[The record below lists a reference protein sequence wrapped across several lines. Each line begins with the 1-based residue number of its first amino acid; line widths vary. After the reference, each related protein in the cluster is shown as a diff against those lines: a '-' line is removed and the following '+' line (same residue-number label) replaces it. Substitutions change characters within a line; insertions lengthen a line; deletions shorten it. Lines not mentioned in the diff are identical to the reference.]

1 MHQLKGTGIALV
13 TPFNEDF
20 SIDFDSLE
28 KLIEHAIGGGINY
41 LVLLGTTGESAV
53 LSKEEKKEVV
63 DFCKKINNGRLP
75 LVQGVGGNNTLALVE
90 ELRISNFEGIDAIL
104 SVSPYYNKPTQE
116 GIYLH
121 YKMLSQVSPLPLIVY
136 NVPGRTASNI
146 SAETTLRLGNDF
158 ENIVAVKEASADLT
172 QIKKIINNKPD
183 DFLVLSGDDELTS
196 SIIEMG
202 GDGVIAVIGQSHPS
216 TFSNMVNA
224 GLNRE
229 FEKAKSLHEKLN
241 PIYDPLYVDGNP
253 AGIKAALNIMGIC
266 KNVLRPPL
274 VSATQQTFDKLQ
286 SFIAD
291 EHQ

>member
-1 MHQLKGTGIALV
+1 MNKLKGTGIALI
-13 TPFNEDF
+13 TPFEEDY
-20 SIDFDSLE
+20 SIDFESLE
-28 KLIEHAIGGGINY
+28 KLINHAISGGVNY
-41 LVLLGTTGESAV
+41 LVVLGTTGESAV
-53 LSKEEKKEVV
+53 LSKDEKKQVV

-75 LVQGVGGNNTLALVE
+75 LVHGVGGNNTLALVE
-90 ELRISNFEGIDAIL
+90 ELRNSNFEGIDAIL

-121 YKMLSQVSPLPLIVY
+121 YKMLSEASPLPLIVY

-172 QIKKIINNKPD
+172 QIEKIINYKPD
-183 DFLVLSGDDELTS
+183 DFLVLSGDDGLTS
-196 SIIEMG
+196 TIIERG
-202 GDGVIAVIGQSHPS
+202 GDGVIAVVGQSHPV

-229 FEKAKSLHEKLN
+229 FEKAKLLHEKLN
-241 PIYDPLYVDGNP
+241 PIYDPLYADGNP
-253 AGIKAALNIMGIC
+253 AGIKAVLNIMGIC

-274 VSATQQTFDKLQ
+274 VSVTQHTFEKLQ

-291 EHQ
+291 ERQ

>member
-53 LSKEEKKEVV
+53 LSKDEKKEVV

-75 LVQGVGGNNTLALVE
+75 LVQGLGGNNTLALVE

-121 YKMLSQVSPLPLIVY
+121 YKMLSEASPLPLIVY

-172 QIKKIINNKPD
+172 QIEKIINDKPD
-183 DFLVLSGDDELTS
+183 DFLVLSGDDGLTS
-196 SIIEMG
+196 TIIERG
-202 GDGVIAVIGQSHPS
+202 GDGVIAVVGQSHPG

-229 FEKAKSLHEKLN
+229 FEKAKLLHEKLN
-241 PIYDPLYVDGNP
+241 PIYDPLYADGNP
-253 AGIKAALNIMGIC
+253 AGIKAVLNIMGIC

-274 VSATQQTFDKLQ
+274 VSTTQQTFDKLQ
-286 SFIAD
+286 SFIVD